1 MIPKPVTIQLTVTAI
16 HLTSPKVNC
25 KLRHD
30 YCLLQLTRLF
40 ATRGTSCTVR

>member
-25 KLRHD
+25 KLRHS
-30 YCLLQLTRLF
+30 YCLLQLTGLF
-40 ATRGTSCTVR
+40 ATSGTLCTVR

>member
-30 YCLLQLTRLF
+30 YCLLQFTRLF
-40 ATRGTSCTVR
+40 ATSVTSCSVR

>member
-25 KLRHD
+25 KLK
-30 YCLLQLTRLF
+30 TRLVSP
-40 ATRGTSCTVR
+40 TETLVIRR

>member
-25 KLRHD
+25 KLRQA

-40 ATRGTSCTVR
+40 ATSGASCTVR

>member
-1 MIPKPVTIQLTVTAI
+1 MMPKPVTIQLTVTAI

-25 KLRHD
+25 KLRQR

-40 ATRGTSCTVR
+40 ATSATLCTVR